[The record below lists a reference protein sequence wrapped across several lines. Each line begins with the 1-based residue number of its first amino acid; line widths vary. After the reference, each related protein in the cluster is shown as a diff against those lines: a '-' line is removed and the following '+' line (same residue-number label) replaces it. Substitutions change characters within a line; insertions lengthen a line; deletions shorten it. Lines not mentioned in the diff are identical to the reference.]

1 MRLAAL
7 LSASLMTTA
16 LMAAPATA
24 QTASPP
30 MPPGTL
36 VAPSTLENSAPRP
49 VRFASAPASGG
60 TLAVLLAG
68 DLAAATAGLPGPA
81 AEAVRSGAAAA
92 GFEPRPG
99 ETLTLV
105 NAGGFTRIRVYGAD
119 PSANAARLHDLGG
132 RIGQDTLHDRGPVSI
147 MTGGVTGDGADL
159 AAELAVG
166 FGLGAYRF
174 DKYQTGNR
182 RVPPTDPVT
191 LVAADAATSEAR
203 WTAEGR
209 HLVEAVT
216 FSRDLVSEPA
226 NVIYP
231 ESFVERTRAAF
242 RGVPNVTIEVLDVPA
257 MQRLGMGGIL
267 SVGQGSA
274 RPPRIMVV
282 RYRGAPGAPVALV
295 GKGITFDTGGISIKP
310 SAGMWRMK
318 YDMSGAARVMGAALA
333 TARRGAPVHLVAA
346 VGLAEN
352 MPDANATRPGDVV
365 RTMNGQTMEIINTDA
380 EGRVVLADTNQ
391 YVARQD
397 RPVAMVNMAT
407 LTGAAAAAFGPE
419 YAAMFARDEGLATRL
434 TAASSASGDALWRM
448 PLHPNY
454 AARIRSKIADVM
466 NATEGAQAGASLAA
480 HFIEFFTPAEVP
492 WAHLDIAGVAWR
504 MSPTPVDPEGASAYG
519 VRLLNEFVRGFERR

>member
-1 MRLAAL
+1 
-7 LSASLMTTA
+7 
-16 LMAAPATA
+16 
-24 QTASPP
+24 
-30 MPPGTL
+30 
-36 VAPSTLENSAPRP
+36 
-49 VRFASAPASGG
+49 
-60 TLAVLLAG
+60 TLAVILAG
-68 DLAAATAGLPGPA
+68 ELASATAGLPAPA
-81 AEAVRSGAAAA
+81 ADAVRAGAAAA
-92 GFEPRPG
+92 GFEPRAG

-105 NAGGFTRIRVYGAD
+105 NAGGFTRIRLYGAD
-119 PSANAARLHDLGG
+119 ARADVAKLHELGG

-147 MTGGVTGDGADL
+147 VSGGLIAERADL

-166 FGLGAYRF
+166 FGMGAYRF
-174 DKYQTGNR
+174 DRYQTRNR
-182 RVPPTDPVT
+182 RIPPTDAVT
-191 LVAADAATSEAR
+191 LVATDAAASQAR
-203 WTAEGR
+203 WNAEGR
-209 HLVEAVT
+209 HIVEGVT
-216 FSRDLVSEPA
+216 FARDLVSEPA
-226 NVIYP
+226 NIIYP

-242 RGVPNVTIEVLDVPA
+242 RGVPNVSIEVLDVAA

-282 RYRGAPGAPVALV
+282 RYRGAPGTPVAIV
-295 GKGITFDTGGISIKP
+295 GKGVTFDTGGVSIKP
-310 SAGMWRMK
+310 SAGLWRMK

-333 TARRGAPVHLVAA
+333 TAKRGAPVNLVAA

-352 MPDANATRPGDVV
+352 MVDANATRPGDVV

-397 RPVAMVNMAT
+397 RPLALVNMAT

-419 YAAMFARDEGLATRL
+419 FAAMFARDEELATRL
-434 TAASSASGDALWRM
+434 NAASSASGDAVWRM

-466 NATEGAQAGASLAA
+466 NAVEGGQAGASTAA
-480 HFIEFFTPAEVP
+480 HFIGFFTPEEVP

-504 MSPTPVDPEGASAYG
+504 MSPTPIDPEGASAFG
-519 VRLLNEFVRGFERR
+519 VRLLHEFVRGYESR